1 MLRSR
6 RKKNSFLF
14 RYRQLYF
21 ACLNMK
27 EIVILSAILILLP
40 LCASGTIYY
49 ADAKNGDDSNDG
61 DGISSAFAT
70 IKPCIE
76 ALRSPGDECHIR
88 SGRYHQ
94 SEFHISGKHGYAD
107 QPMIIRGYQNEIPI
121 IDGTI
126 PLEPGAGWELGED
139 GIYSGQI
146 ERDIWQLF
154 VDGEMMT
161 NARWPDSLWS
171 DKTIF
176 LNKYWGKS
184 SKRSRRGK
192 MVDNGEQ
199 NLAGSGLNVTGA
211 MAILNIG
218 SFNTFTAIVK
228 SHTTGQGFFTYD
240 DTFGNIDFKPFQ
252 NQYFLEDKLE
262 FLNKAGE
269 WFYDKNTKT
278 VYVKTLDGN
287 SPEGRIRGKVSKHNH
302 SFEFISV
309 LSVRWPH
316 GYCAPPR
323 SGPGS
328 SPRLG
333 HCFVFLGV
341 FHHPVI

>member
-1 MLRSR
+1 
-6 RKKNSFLF
+6 
-14 RYRQLYF
+14 
-21 ACLNMK
+21 
-27 EIVILSAILILLP
+27 
-40 LCASGTIYY
+40 
-49 ADAKNGDDSNDG
+49 
-61 DGISSAFAT
+61 
-70 IKPCIE
+70 
-76 ALRSPGDECHIR
+76 
-88 SGRYHQ
+88 
-94 SEFHISGKHGYAD
+94 
-107 QPMIIRGYQNEIPI
+107 
-121 IDGTI
+121 
-126 PLEPGAGWELGED
+126 
-139 GIYSGQI
+139 
-146 ERDIWQLF
+146 
-154 VDGEMMT
+154 MT

-184 SKRSRRGK
+184 SKRSKRGK

-240 DTFGNIDFKPFQ
+240 DTFGNINFKPFQ

-269 WFYDKNTKT
+269 WLYDKNTKT

-309 LSVRWPH
+309 ISVRWPH
-316 GYCAPPR
+316 VYCARPR

-328 SPRLG
+328 SHRLG
-333 HCFVFLGV
+333 PLFCVLGCFS
-341 FHHPVI
+341 PPSDINE

>member
-1 MLRSR
+1 
-6 RKKNSFLF
+6 
-14 RYRQLYF
+14 
-21 ACLNMK
+21 MK
-27 EIVILSAILILLP
+27 EVIILTVILILLP
-40 LCASGTIYY
+40 LRVSGTIYY
-49 ADAKNGDDSNDG
+49 ADGNNGDDINDG
-61 DGISSAFAT
+61 EGISSAFAS
-70 IKPCIE
+70 IKPCID
-76 ALRSPGDECHIR
+76 ALTNPGDECHIR

-94 SEFHISGKHGYAD
+94 SEFQISGKHGTAN
-107 QPMIIRGYQNEIPI
+107 QPMLIRGYQKEIPV

-126 PLEPGAGWELGED
+126 PLTPVAGWELGKD
-139 GIYSGQI
+139 GIYSAQI
-146 ERDIWQLF
+146 EWDIWQLF

-184 SKRSRRGK
+184 ANSSMRGT

-199 NLAGSGLNVTGA
+199 DLAGSGLNAAGA

-228 SHTTGQGFFTYD
+228 SHTTGKNVFTYD
-240 DTFGNIDFKPFQ
+240 DTFGHINFKPFQ

-278 VYVKTLDGN
+278 IYVKTLDGK
-287 SPEGRIRGKVSKHNH
+287 SPEGRIRGKVSKGNH
-302 SFEFISV
+302 SF
-309 LSVRWPH
+309 P
-316 GYCAPPR
+316 
-323 SGPGS
+323 
-328 SPRLG
+328 
-333 HCFVFLGV
+333 
-341 FHHPVI
+341 

>member
-1 MLRSR
+1 
-6 RKKNSFLF
+6 
-14 RYRQLYF
+14 
-21 ACLNMK
+21 MK
-27 EIVILSAILILLP
+27 EIIVLTTIFILLP
-40 LCASGTIYY
+40 LRVSGTSFY

-61 DGISSAFAT
+61 KSISSAFAR
-70 IKPCIE
+70 IKRCID
-76 ALRSPGDECHIR
+76 ALTNPGDECLIR

-94 SEFHISGKHGYAD
+94 SEFQISGKHGTAK
-107 QPMIIRGYQNEIPI
+107 QPMLIRGYQNEIPV

-126 PLEPGAGWELGED
+126 PLTPEAGWELGEN
-139 GIYSGQI
+139 GIYSAKIDQ
-146 ERDIWQLF
+146 DIWQLF

-184 SKRSRRGK
+184 AKNSRRGK

-199 NLAGSGLNVTGA
+199 DLAGSGLNATGA

-228 SHTTGQGFFTYD
+228 SHRTGQNFFKYD
-240 DTFGNIDFKPFQ
+240 DTFGDICFKPFQ

-278 VYVKTLDGN
+278 VYVKTLDGKT
-287 SPEGRIRGKVSKHNH
+287 PEGRIRGKVSKGN
-302 SFEFISV
+302 
-309 LSVRWPH
+309 
-316 GYCAPPR
+316 
-323 SGPGS
+323 
-328 SPRLG
+328 
-333 HCFVFLGV
+333 HCFS
-341 FHHPVI
+341 